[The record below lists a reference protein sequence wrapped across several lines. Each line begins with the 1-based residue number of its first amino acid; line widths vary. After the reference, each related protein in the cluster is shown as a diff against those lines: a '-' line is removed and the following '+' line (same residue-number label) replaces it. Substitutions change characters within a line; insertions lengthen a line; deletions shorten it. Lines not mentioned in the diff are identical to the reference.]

1 MKRFLRWGMVAVA
14 VLGFVVG
21 ASGPAQAGGNLVAN
35 GDFATGDFTDWT
47 LGGDSSFAYVSG
59 SPGNF
64 VATLTTTGAGEGTLS
79 QSLAT
84 VAGTEYVVSFALA
97 SDGATPNSLA
107 VTLGGTTV
115 ASLSN
120 VPGPPTPLLT
130 YTYDITASAAPS
142 VLQFVFVDVPGNLYL
157 TNISVTAAVSAVPEP
172 ATVVCPCQA
181 PGCCLSAISGGS
193 VVRSPDLTPANRSGP
208 GTTNIVFG
216 RRSSVGMNGDL
227 CVARV
232 SITFR
237 A

>member
-1 MKRFLRWGMVAVA
+1 MVAVA

-64 VATLTTTGAGEGTLS
+64 VATLTQPRAKERCHSRSPRWLERSTLS
-79 QSLAT
+79 HLRWQLRCHT
-84 VAGTEYVVSFALA
+84 
-97 SDGATPNSLA
+97 DSLA

-130 YTYDITASAAPS
+130 YTYDITALAAPS

-157 TNISVTAAVSAVPEP
+157 TNISSPRRLRRAGTRDGRLRLPG
-172 ATVVCPCQA
+172 

-193 VVRSPDLTPANRSGP
+193 VVRSPDLTPANVRGPELRISYRVAVRLSG
-208 GTTNIVFG
+208 
-216 RRSSVGMNGDL
+216 
-227 CVARV
+227 
-232 SITFR
+232 
-237 A
+237 